1 MIEYKIVETE
11 LGRIVLGAVGGKLA
25 FCHFAVPSLEAVLER
40 VAADF
45 PGEEIV
51 PFGEQ
56 NDAVVCPDAGNVA
69 VGEHVGV
76 LVCPNGVKSAFGEQK
91 GTVVCPDAGN
101 VAVGEHMGAL
111 VCPGG
116 VKSAFGEQKG
126 TVVCPE
132 VRNVAVGEHMGAL
145 VCPNEVKS
153 TFGEQKGTEVCPDA
167 GNVAVGEHFGALV
180 CPNGVKSA
188 FGEQKGTMVCQ
199 DAGNVAIGE
208 HRDAE
213 LCPERVS
220 HCLAG
225 EFSLNDLLSGRGS
238 IFKWEDMYV
247 AGTQLQVAV
256 WREMYSLGRRELIT
270 YSQLAARCG
279 RPRAVR
285 AIASAVGK
293 NPFSLIIPCHR
304 VLRNEAFG
312 ADGKVNASKLGNYHW
327 GKDIKCRILQEEGL
341 I

>member
-11 LGRIVLGAVGGKLA
+11 LGRIVLGAVDGKLA

-45 PGEEIV
+45 PGEVIV

-56 NDAVVCPDAGNVA
+56 
-69 VGEHVGV
+69 
-76 LVCPNGVKSAFGEQK
+76 K
-91 GTVVCPDAGN
+91 GTMVCPDAGN

-111 VCPGG
+111 VCPN
-116 VKSAFGEQKG
+116 GE
-126 TVVCPE
+126 
-132 VRNVAVGEHMGAL
+132 RI
-145 VCPNEVKS
+145 
-153 TFGEQKGTEVCPDA
+153 
-167 GNVAVGEHFGALV
+167 
-180 CPNGVKSA
+180 
-188 FGEQKGTMVCQ
+188 
-199 DAGNVAIGE
+199 AIGE
-208 HRDAE
+208 HRSAE
-213 LCPERVS
+213 LYPEGVS
-220 HCLAG
+220 HCLKRD
-225 EFSLNDLLSGRGS
+225 FSLDDLLSGRGS

-247 AGTQLQVAV
+247 AGTPLQVAV
-256 WREMYSLGRRELIT
+256 WREMYSLDRRELIT

-304 VLRNEAFG
+304 VLKNEAFG

-327 GKDIKCRILQEEGL
+327 GKDLKRRILLKEGL
-341 I
+341 L

>member
-25 FCHFAVPSLEAVLER
+25 FCHFAVPSLETVLER

-56 NDAVVCPDAGNVA
+56 KGTVVCQEVRNVA
-69 VGEHVGV
+69 VGEHFGA
-76 LVCPNGVKSAFGEQK
+76 LVFPNGVKSVFGEQK
-91 GTVVCPDAGN
+91 GTVVCPEAWN
-101 VAVGEHMGAL
+101 VVVGERMGAL
-111 VCPGG
+111 VFPNG

-145 VCPNEVKS
+145 VCPN
-153 TFGEQKGTEVCPDA
+153 GERI
-167 GNVAVGEHFGALV
+167 
-180 CPNGVKSA
+180 
-188 FGEQKGTMVCQ
+188 
-199 DAGNVAIGE
+199 AIGE

-225 EFSLNDLLSGRGS
+225 EFSLDDLLCGRGS

-247 AGTQLQVAV
+247 AGTPLQVAV